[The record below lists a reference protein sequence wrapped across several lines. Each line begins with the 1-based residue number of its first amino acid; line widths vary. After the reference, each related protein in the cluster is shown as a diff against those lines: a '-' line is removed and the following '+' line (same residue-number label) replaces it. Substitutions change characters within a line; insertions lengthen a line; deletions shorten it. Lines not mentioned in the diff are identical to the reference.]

1 MTYFCLYMYIDS
13 LKQRSVAT
21 KGELSC
27 NLISSST
34 VLKSK
39 NSLTSGVLVLCK
51 LECMSLCVCVG
62 MGVSGGGGMSAKSSV
77 MLRVPVPNLLFMS
90 SGLLGNTAAQT
101 WFAVESSPEAL
112 L

>member
-1 MTYFCLYMYIDS
+1 MCGYGC
-13 LKQRSVAT
+13 QW
-21 KGELSC
+21 
-27 NLISSST
+27 
-34 VLKSK
+34 
-39 NSLTSGVLVLCK
+39 
-51 LECMSLCVCVG
+51 
-62 MGVSGGGGMSAKSSV
+62 GGGMSAKSSV